1 MVATGSAGPQGP
13 LTEWAKSAGLIS
25 GGAGAVGS
33 GLSSLGKGVWRA
45 AGVIAPN
52 PIARAGIIGV
62 GGVALKTQ
70 VPQLAGRA
78 TQDYHY
84 TRGTTPATSR
94 GF

>member
-1 MVATGSAGPQGP
+1 MAATGSAPQGP

-25 GGAGAVGS
+25 DGATAAGR
-33 GLSSLGKGVWRA
+33 GLSALGKGVWRA
-45 AGVIAPN
+45 AGVAAPN
-52 PIARAGIIGV
+52 PIARAGLIGAS
-62 GGVALKTQ
+62 GLALKTQ

-84 TRGTTPATSR
+84 AHGTTPATSR